1 MQHYLPNQQHRRNQ
15 RNYGKNTPF
24 VKIHLLQAKYFF
36 FSFLWAL
43 FGAFDLLDPPK
54 GRTGPATPQILYL
67 LLPTGREVNESEN
80 GDCTVINTHPEI

>member
-15 RNYGKNTPF
+15 RNYGKNTPS

-43 FGAFDLLDPPK
+43 FRVFHLLDPPK
-54 GRTGPATPQILYL
+54 GRTRPATPQILYL
-67 LLPTGREVNESEN
+67 LLPTGREVNMRVKM
-80 GDCTVINTHPEI
+80 GTAP